1 MAMANIPV
9 NPCESVPPPCF
20 LLKSD
25 ADYCVD
31 DDDDDDDAD
40 DGAYDAA
47 GDDAFYVDNAG
58 DAWCDVLVSVCRLVA
73 LVKYRRR
80 PCSIALCTATG
91 RCRALS
97 LVLLLL
103 FCLAALRVLQELPS
117 LFSKALGHMIC
128 HVANR

>member
-1 MAMANIPV
+1 MANIPV

-20 LLKSD
+20 QLKSD
-25 ADYCVD
+25 TDYYA
-31 DDDDDDDAD
+31 DDDDDDAD
-40 DGAYDAA
+40 DGVYDAA
-47 GDDAFYVDNAG
+47 GDDVFCVDNAG
-58 DAWCDVLVSVCRLVA
+58 DARRDVLVSVCRLMA
-73 LVKYRRR
+73 LVKNRRR

-103 FCLAALRVLQELPS
+103 FRLAALRVFQELPS